1 MSARPERRIED
12 YAVIGD
18 SHSAALVGR
27 DGSIDWLCLPR
38 FDSPACFAALLGTT
52 ENGRWQIQPSVPVRK
67 VERRYRGETL
77 VLETDFTCDGG
88 RVRLTDF
95 MPVEGPTSSVVR
107 LVTGIEG
114 RVPLR
119 MDLAIRFDYGRL
131 IPWVSRVDDS
141 LIAVAGPHL
150 LALRT
155 PVPHRGE
162 DFTTVAEVT
171 VAEGEVLP
179 FSLSYGASYK
189 PLPEAFDTSAV
200 LRQTEDFWT
209 GWSGQCDF
217 RGPWRAAVIRSLLTL
232 KAMTYAPTGG
242 IVAALTTSLPERLGG
257 ERNWDYRCCWLRD
270 ATFTL
275 LSLMAGGYREEAAA
289 WRHWVVRAIAGK
301 ASQMQPLYSILGEN
315 RLDEWEVP
323 WLSGF
328 ACSRPVR
335 IGNAAFGQTQLD
347 TFGEVLD
354 ALHHARRNGI
364 TPSEAS
370 WDLQKALLE
379 HLTSV
384 MDQPDRGIW
393 EVRGEPRH
401 FTHSKVMIWVALDR
415 AVSAVENFG
424 LEGPAEHWR
433 RLRDQLHREICA
445 RAFDRECNAF
455 VQAYGS
461 KALDASSLLIPLV
474 GFLPARDPRMLG
486 TVNAIE
492 RELMAGGLVRRYD
505 TAEGSDGLPPGEGQ
519 FLACSFWL
527 ADNLVLQG
535 RRAAGRRLFERLLSV
550 RNDVGLLAEEYD
562 VETGRQLGNFPQALS
577 HLALVG
583 TACSLSGRRGPAQER
598 SRHGPKTR
606 A

>member
-1 MSARPERRIED
+1 MSGPPERRIED

-38 FDSPACFAALLGTT
+38 FDSPACFAALLGTA
-52 ENGRWQIQPSVPVRK
+52 ENGRWQIRPSVPVRK

-77 VLETDFTCDGG
+77 VLETDFICDSG
-88 RVRLTDF
+88 RVRVTDF
-95 MPVEGPTSSVVR
+95 MPMEGPTSSVVR
-107 LVTGIEG
+107 LVTGLSG

-119 MDLAIRFDYGRL
+119 MELAIRFDYGRL
-131 IPWVSRVDDS
+131 VPWVSRDDGS
-141 LIAVAGPHL
+141 LLAVAGPHL

-155 PVPHRGE
+155 PVPHHGE
-162 DFTTVAEVT
+162 KLTTVAEVT
-171 VAEGEVLP
+171 LAEGETLP
-179 FSLSYGASYK
+179 FCLTYGASFN
-189 PLPEAFDTSAV
+189 PLPAEVDPEAA
-200 LRQTEDFWT
+200 LQRTEDFWRD
-209 GWSGQCDF
+209 WASQCDVQ
-217 RGPWRAAVIRSLLTL
+217 GPWREAVVRSLITL
-232 KAMTYAPTGG
+232 KAMTYAPSGG
-242 IVAALTTSLPERLGG
+242 IVAALTTSLPEQPGG
-257 ERNWDYRCCWLRD
+257 TRNWDYRCCWLRD

-323 WLSGF
+323 WLDGF
-328 ACSRPVR
+328 AGSRPVR
-335 IGNAAFGQTQLD
+335 IGNAAFGQLQLD

-364 TPSEAS
+364 DPSEAS
-370 WDLQKALLE
+370 WDLQKSLLE
-379 HLTSV
+379 YLTG
-384 MDQPDRGIW
+384 MLDQPDHGIW
-393 EVRGEPRH
+393 EVRGEPQH
-401 FTHSKVMIWVALDR
+401 FTHSKVMSWVALDR
-415 AVSAVENFG
+415 AVSAVETFD

-445 RAFDRECNAF
+445 QAFDRERNAF

-461 KALDASSLLIPLV
+461 KALDASSLLFPLV

-486 TVNAIE
+486 TVEAIE
-492 RELMAGGLVRRYD
+492 RELMVGGLVRRYD
-505 TAEGSDGLPPGEGQ
+505 SADGHDGLPPGEGQ

-583 TACSLSGRRGPAQER
+583 TACSLSDRRGPAQER
-598 SRHGPKTR
+598 SRHGPKT
-606 A
+606 